1 MSNCWKRVVYLS
13 YMEFGSR
20 VKGAGFVKVECQ
32 RDEWTFNMHISGMAE
47 WPDKKF
53 EVWVMDKKGEEYG
66 IGSIFLHRGCG
77 EWRWGGKSGKAIDGK
92 IFCEEIIRFTVRISE
107 DKVIAGELHNE
118 ENRAEENKSGVGKAT
133 ETEGSRWWKVGKP
146 EFMAAEKWKRE
157 EKPSKL
163 LSLQPLDLEKEDRR
177 RLSGERIA
185 LAERREGR
193 NYRGRDEEGREEGGL
208 TEDGRGLR
216 VEKQI
221 GNKEL
226 GEREQERDR
235 KFGEGKQE
243 RNRKFG
249 EGERERDREFG
260 EGKKEGNRG
269 LGEEELRWDRGFG
282 KKGEEENRRLGE
294 EGQRGNREPERG
306 EGGNRRPEERRQK
319 GNRGFGEEEQE
330 ENRRLREQEER
341 RSGKRR
347 QEGDRE
353 LEGKEQKEKG
363 RQGEKKRGT
372 GIRLGGKMQGEGR
385 GLDRAGKEIRMEEMI
400 LNDKWEQLRRM
411 YPIVH
416 PYEDEREYISIQ
428 PKDFVVMTGDYQH
441 LANNSFLLHGFYNY
455 RHIVLGKELRDEKPG
470 NIPED
475 GKNKGIDRGQE
486 NVIDKKKD
494 EINGSEGETVRED
507 FYLGV
512 PGVYY
517 EREKMVALMFGFE
530 AFECCGGKAESGKFG
545 YYLRRVKI

>member
-92 IFCEEIIRFTVRISE
+92 IFCDEIIRFMVRISE
-107 DKVIAGELHNE
+107 DKVITGELHNE

-249 EGERERDREFG
+249 EGEREREFG
-260 EGKKEGNRG
+260 EGKQEGN
-269 LGEEELRWDRGFG
+269 
-282 KKGEEENRRLGE
+282 
-294 EGQRGNREPERG
+294 
-306 EGGNRRPEERRQK
+306 
-319 GNRGFGEEEQE
+319 
-330 ENRRLREQEER
+330 
-341 RSGKRR
+341 
-347 QEGDRE
+347 RE

-475 GKNKGIDRGQE
+475 GKNRGIDRGQK